1 MGCTDHVRK
10 EEKLG
15 LFVKLAGQRLPMGR
29 GLVPHGGEDSCVEGV
44 EAVTEDFEDQ
54 AN

>member
-1 MGCTDHVRK
+1 MRK

-15 LFVKLAGQRLPMGR
+15 LFVRLAGQWLPMGR
-29 GLVPHGGEDSCVEGV
+29 GSVPPGGKDSCVEGV
-44 EAVTEDFEDQ
+44 GAVTENFEDQ